1 VLIGVILLDDESFE
15 GYGDG
20 IVPADQRAGVD
31 LVVPV
36 HHDRRR
42 ARLHRSVRAGEK
54 RSGQGDD
61 LGGRAVHQQLAVWP
75 MQARPDDAAQLAGTA
90 PWMPSDRHTFSLA
103 SMMSSP
109 GRMRQITARG

>member
-1 VLIGVILLDDESFE
+1 VLTGVILLDDESFE

-54 RSGQGDD
+54 RSSQGDD
-61 LGGRAVHQQLAVWP
+61 LGGRAVKLA
-75 MQARPDDAAQLAGTA
+75 RRKRFDINAAH
-90 PWMPSDRHTFSLA
+90 SNFCE
-103 SMMSSP
+103 
-109 GRMRQITARG
+109 